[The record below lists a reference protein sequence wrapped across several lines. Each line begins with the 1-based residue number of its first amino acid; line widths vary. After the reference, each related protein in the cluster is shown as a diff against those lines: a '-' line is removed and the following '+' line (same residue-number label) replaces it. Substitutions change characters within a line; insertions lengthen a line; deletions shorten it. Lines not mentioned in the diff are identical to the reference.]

1 MGKKGSSKTEK
12 VKTLTRGQRQLL
24 DQLTGLLGDQ
34 LGQGIQPYMGQVTA
48 DLSPLQQSGI
58 SFFSNLLPTAQGLS
72 AWNPQQGQAYLNQG
86 ASALDTMLADFD
98 PTSAR
103 NYWNEA
109 VKTPAMQTWQND
121 IVPQIMEKYAGQNA
135 ADSGA
140 MRRAIANS
148 AANMNTALNANLA
161 NLLFSGEQAQ
171 LGRQQQGINQAMNMA
186 MMPGQLAAQQGQM
199 AGMGADLVRQMM
211 GAGGVE
217 SAHQQ
222 QLLTDQYNK
231 WMTEQAYNNPWLQYL
246 GTALGGT
253 QAFRP
258 VRIQQS
264 GWGDALGG
272 ALGTFAGTETG
283 AGMLGNLASG
293 LLSML

>member
-1 MGKKGSSKTEK
+1 MGKKGGSSTKQ
-12 VKTLTRGQRQLL
+12 VSTLTGGQRKLL
-24 DQLTGLLGDQ
+24 DQLTELLGGQ
-34 LGQGIQPYMGQVTA
+34 LGQGIQPYMGQLTA

-86 ASALDTMLADFD
+86 AGALDTMLADFD

-171 LGRQQQGINQAMNMA
+171 LGRQQQGINQALNMA
-186 MMPGQLAAQQGQM
+186 MMPGQLAAQQGLM

-246 GTALGGT
+246 GTALGT
-253 QAFRP
+253 QAFQP
-258 VRIQQS
+258 VVTQKS
-264 GWGDALGG
+264 GWMDALGPAFG
-272 ALGTFAGTETG
+272 AFAGTEAG
-283 AGMLGNLASG
+283 AGMLGSLASG

>member
-1 MGKKGSSKTEK
+1 MGKKGGSSTKQ
-12 VKTLTRGQRQLL
+12 VPTLTGGQRKLL
-24 DQLTGLLGDQ
+24 DQLTELLGDQ

-211 GAGGVE
+211 GAGGVD

-231 WMTEQAYNNPWLQYL
+231 WATEQAYNNPWLQYL

-253 QAFRP
+253 QAFQP
-258 VRIQQS
+258 VVKQQS

-272 ALGTFAGTETG
+272 AFGMFAGTEAG
-283 AGMLGNLASG
+283 AGKLGNLASG